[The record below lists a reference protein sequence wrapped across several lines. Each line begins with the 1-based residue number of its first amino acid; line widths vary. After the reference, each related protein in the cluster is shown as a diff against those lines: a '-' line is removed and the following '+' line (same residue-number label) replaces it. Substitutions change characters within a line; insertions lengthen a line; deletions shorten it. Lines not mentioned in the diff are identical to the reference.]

1 VRTYNPETHFCDD
14 TELDVVPGG
23 LGVRGWDAFH
33 SPACIIGQYI
43 PPGRLIIHD
52 VCVDTNVGV
61 RELTEMKVKPLLKT
75 PKYADKIHEWRDIGD
90 PSARTPDQ
98 STTATSAAR
107 VIEQLLGTRFE
118 PGPTRWQPRIDPVT
132 TAFTRLATDGRPLII
147 LSKSAYLLHRALNG
161 GWHWKVDNNGH
172 VIGNT
177 PVKDQF
183 SHPGDAFLYMA
194 STIFPFEQIGGIN
207 RGARKISQRE
217 RMARALSYSSSR
229 GGRMAAGM

>member
-1 VRTYNPETHFCDD
+1 
-14 TELDVVPGG
+14 
-23 LGVRGWDAFH
+23 
-33 SPACIIGQYI
+33 
-43 PPGRLIIHD
+43 
-52 VCVDTNVGV
+52 VDTNVGV